1 MSCDTPARRLAE
13 VAARCGIA
21 SRFSRSAFLV
31 GASLGAVAGA
41 AFWLKRLLPPSP
53 PDPPANEIPTLAGLA
68 VTNSNAGQPRSETI
82 TIRSLKP
89 QPVPIQL
96 KQRQLRL
103 GLTEVEG
110 YAVADRQGKEMGLTI
125 SPAIQV
131 NEQGGVGSS
140 KRQWYVNYDR
150 VEKPIAGPYQSL
162 DEAEG
167 MASQL
172 ARLDWR
178 RSMDRFSD
186 AEIRWVAGC
195 IRDYRQNLNFREYM
209 RRFG

>member
-1 MSCDTPARRLAE
+1 
-13 VAARCGIA
+13 V
-21 SRFSRSAFLV
+21 
-31 GASLGAVAGA
+31 
-41 AFWLKRLLPPSP
+41 
-53 PDPPANEIPTLAGLA
+53 PTA
-68 VTNSNAGQPRSETI
+68 NSNAGQPRAETV

-89 QPVPIQL
+89 RAVPVQL
-96 KQRQLRL
+96 KPKQVRL

-110 YAVADRQGKEMGLTI
+110 YAVVDRQGKEMGLTI

-140 KRQWYVNYDR
+140 KGHWYVNYDQ

-172 ARLDWR
+172 ARRLDWR

-195 IRDYRQNLNFREYM
+195 IKDYRQDLNFREYM